1 MKNISDRNDLR
12 REVNDLMGSAA
23 DEAAI
28 DAAVDAIYADSSRPQ
43 YGDDW
48 QEYLDGVDLWEM
60 ATVTLADYASN
71 RENVCVFFASIGT
84 PAGDYLPLG
93 VPQVDDEFTER
104 LASLRGYV
112 DEHGDWAWDGNGDP
126 RDCRGNTVTKVQAYQ
141 DRTRWTNLTSE
152 WWDRV

>member
-1 MKNISDRNDLR
+1 MKTISDRNDLR
-12 REVNDLMGSAA
+12 REVNDLMGRDA

-60 ATVTLADYASN
+60 ATVTMADYAST
-71 RENVCVFFASIGT
+71 RDAVCVFFASIGT

-93 VPQVDDEFTER
+93 APDVVDEFTER

-112 DEHGDWAWDGNGDP
+112 DEHGDWAWDGKGDP

-141 DRTRWTNLTSE
+141 NRATWADMVAGE
-152 WWDRV
+152 